1 MGEGGDLG
9 PAGRHR
15 AGVGVDG
22 EPVHRLSRLRRP
34 PVPRVLGGVLRQG
47 LPRPARRLVR
57 DAPARRLAALPQL
70 GPAAA
75 AAALLGSE
83 DRAMTR
89 ALSDDV
95 TIVSRL
101 GADERTLAFDALDGL
116 TRPFKEIP
124 PKHFYDTEGSR
135 LFDEITRLPE
145 YYPTRAERAI
155 LEARSAEI
163 VRATGAGELVELGSG
178 VPTKTLLLLDAM
190 RDAGTLDRYVPFD
203 VSEGVLRESAERL
216 VERYPGLR
224 VYGVLGDFERHL
236 DALPPAE
243 GPRIVAFLG
252 GTIGNFP
259 PGTRR
264 KFLRSLRRA
273 LRPQDALLL
282 GTDLVKDPA
291 ILEAAYNDAAGV
303 TAAFNRNVLAVINR
317 ELDADFDLDAFE
329 HVAFYD
335 REQEWIEMRLRALRP
350 QVVEVRKLELTV
362 HFANRE
368 EMRTEISAK
377 FTRERLAAD
386 LAAAGLRLA
395 DFMTD
400 PEGLFAL
407 SVAAPA
413 R

>member
-1 MGEGGDLG
+1 MK
-9 PAGRHR
+9 A
-15 AGVGVDG
+15 VT
-22 EPVHRLSRLRRP
+22 
-34 PVPRVLGGVLRQG
+34 
-47 LPRPARRLVR
+47 R
-57 DAPARRLAALPQL
+57 DI
-70 GPAAA
+70 
-75 AAALLGSE
+75 
-83 DRAMTR
+83 
-89 ALSDDV
+89 

-101 GADERTLAFDALDGL
+101 GADERTLAFDVLDGL

-145 YYPTRAERAI
+145 YYPTRSERAI
-155 LEARSAEI
+155 LEARSADL
-163 VRATGAGELVELGSG
+163 VRDTGAAELVELGSG

-190 RDAGTLDRYVPFD
+190 RRAGTLDRYVPFD
-203 VSEGVLRESAERL
+203 VSEVVLRESAENL

-224 VYGVLGDFERHL
+224 VYGVVADFERHL
-236 DALPPAE
+236 DALPHAE
-243 GPRIVAFLG
+243 GPRIIAFLG

-264 KFLRSLRRA
+264 KFLRALGQA

-291 ILEAAYNDAAGV
+291 VLEAAYNDSAGV
-303 TAAFNRNVLAVINR
+303 TAAFNRNLLAVINR
-317 ELDADFDLDAFE
+317 ELDADFDLAAFE

-350 QVVEVRKLELTV
+350 QVVEVRGLGITV

-368 EMRTEISAK
+368 ELRTEISAK
-377 FTRERLAAD
+377 FTRERVAAD
-386 LAAAGLRLA
+386 LAAAGLELRA
-395 DFMTD
+395 WMTD
-400 PEGLFAL
+400 PEDLFAL
-407 SVAAPA
+407 SVAGPAP